1 MENTFCLFF
10 DFWLNSA
17 VDRGCFHARNV
28 LQTLH
33 SVKFLLLNVPDHLLP
48 LAFGAQPAQ
57 AGCVTKVPQ
66 AWELG
71 ESAR

>member
-1 MENTFCLFF
+1 
-10 DFWLNSA
+10 
-17 VDRGCFHARNV
+17 V

-48 LAFGAQPAQ
+48 LAFGAQPAK
-57 AGCVTKVPQ
+57 AGGTTEVPQ